1 LTVVD
6 AGVVI
11 SFLAGEATAQVE
23 ALATL
28 LSDAEAILAPSTVTE
43 LLYDPKAGSDL
54 APLIDNLQTLEIG
67 EGYWARAGKLRA
79 NVRRAGRKAA
89 LGDALLA
96 QACFDAD
103 LPLLTANADF
113 RAFVQCSNLRLAPT
127 S

>member
-1 LTVVD
+1 MTVVD
-6 AGVVI
+6 ACVVI
-11 SFLAGEATAQVE
+11 SFLAGEATPQVE

-43 LLYDPKAGSDL
+43 LLSDPKGGSDL
-54 APLIDNLQTLEIG
+54 APLIENLQTLEIG

-79 NVRRAGRKAA
+79 NVHRAGRKAA

-96 QACFDAD
+96 QACLDAD
-103 LPLLTANADF
+103 LPLLTADADF
-113 RAFVQCSNLRLAPT
+113 GAFAQLSNLRLAPT

>member
-1 LTVVD
+1 MTVVD
-6 AGVVI
+6 ACVVI
-11 SFLAGEATAQVE
+11 SFLAGEATPQVE

-43 LLYDPKAGSDL
+43 LLSDPKGGSDL

-67 EGYWARAGKLRA
+67 EGYWVRAGKLRA

-96 QACFDAD
+96 QACLDAD
-103 LPLLTANADF
+103 LPLLTADADF
-113 RAFVQCSNLRLAPT
+113 RAFAQLSNLRLAPLA
-127 S
+127 

>member
-6 AGVVI
+6 ACVVI
-11 SFLAGEATAQVE
+11 SFLAGEATPQVE

-43 LLYDPKAGSDL
+43 LLSDPKGGSDL

-96 QACFDAD
+96 QACLDAD
-103 LPLLTANADF
+103 LPLLTADADF
-113 RAFVQCSNLRLAPT
+113 RAFSQLSNLRLAPT

>member
-1 LTVVD
+1 MTVVD
-6 AGVVI
+6 ACVVI
-11 SFLAGEATAQVE
+11 SFLAGEATPQVE

-43 LLYDPKAGSDL
+43 LLSDPKAGDNL

-96 QACFDAD
+96 QACLDAD
-103 LPLLTANADF
+103 LPLLTADADF
-113 RAFVQCSNLRLAPT
+113 RAFAQLSNLRLAPT